1 MDKNE
6 LLKIVDEIENGENF
20 SDLTVHEKILV
31 MTKLLNRTIN
41 LIDDYMIDTEEDEK
55 YVEELRK
62 AYKILHN
69 ILN

>member
-20 SDLTVHEKILV
+20 SDLAVHEKILV

-69 ILN
+69 LAN